1 MNKEE
6 VLEILINY
14 NAWRRGD
21 IDDINYTAHEIGD
34 AIDKAIDLMH
44 KK

>member
-1 MNKEE
+1 MNKDD

-21 IDDINYTAHEIGD
+21 IDDINYTAHEIGA
-34 AIDKAIDLMH
+34 AIDKAIKFIA